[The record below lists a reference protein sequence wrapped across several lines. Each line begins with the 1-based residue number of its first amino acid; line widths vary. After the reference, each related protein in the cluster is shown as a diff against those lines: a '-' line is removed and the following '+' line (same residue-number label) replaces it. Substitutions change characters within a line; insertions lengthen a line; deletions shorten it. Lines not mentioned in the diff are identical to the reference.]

1 VQGGSFAFLPPVFQ
15 IIFNAQLQAIEDD
28 SERFEVTMRT
38 IQGAVIV
45 VGCIQFVIG
54 YTGIITI
61 FLRYLSPVT
70 IAPVISAIGLGLYGV
85 AFSGVSACW
94 SLGLLQLFTII
105 LFSQYMKA
113 LSVFG
118 IKIFSLF
125 PVVLAIAFTWSF
137 GAILTASD
145 VWDEGNACRTDAN
158 TFILEETPWF
168 RVPYPFQWGTPIFRS
183 YAWVPMLGGMLASM
197 IESIGD
203 YYSCA
208 ALAGAPPPT
217 PGIVSRGLG
226 SEAIGVILSGLIG
239 TTNATTSY
247 SENIGAISITGVGSR
262 VVVQVSNQD
271 NQRAF
276 HFLCI
281 FSI

>member
-1 VQGGSFAFLPPVFQ
+1 MLLLFQ
-15 IIFNAQLQAIEDD
+15 Q
-28 SERFEVTMRT
+28 
-38 IQGAVIV
+38 VIV
-45 VGCIQFVIG
+45 VGCFQFVIG
-54 YTGIITI
+54 YTGITTI
-61 FLRYLSPVT
+61 FLKYLSPVT
-70 IAPVISAIGLGLYGV
+70 IAPVIAAIGLGLYGV
-85 AFSGVSACW
+85 AFSGVAACW
-94 SLGLLQLFTII
+94 SLGLLQLFTVI

-113 LSVFG
+113 LSLCGV
-118 IKIFSLF
+118 KIFSLF

-137 GAILTASD
+137 GAILTAAD
-145 VWDEGNACRTDAN
+145 VWEEGNACRTDSN
-158 TFILEETPWF
+158 TFILQETPWF
-168 RVPYPFQWGTPIFRS
+168 RVPYPFQWGAPIFRS

-226 SEAIGVILSGLIG
+226 SEAIGVILSGMIG

-262 VVVQVSNQD
+262 VVVQVSKGVFFVAYASLVD
-271 NQRAF
+271 WA
-276 HFLCI
+276 LLI
-281 FSI
+281 SKASILS